1 MSDEQQVTPEATEN
15 APQAQLALERIYLKD
30 LSFEVPSAKV
40 FTSEWQPELNI
51 NLTSNAEQL
60 DPTHFEIVLSVTL
73 TANNGGSPA
82 YIAEVKQAGIFL
94 IENVPQEQLPQ
105 LLGAYCPN
113 ILFPFVREALTDV
126 ITKGSFPQFLLAPI
140 NFDAAFAE
148 NLERLQHESAPTG
161 NA

>member
-1 MSDEQQVTPEATEN
+1 MTDEQQVTPQPETAQ
-15 APQAQLALERIYLKD
+15 QAQLAIERVYLKD

-40 FTSEWQPELNI
+40 FQTEWQPELNI
-51 NLTSNAEQL
+51 NLSSNAEQL
-60 DPTHFEIVLSVTL
+60 DPTHYEVVLSVTL
-73 TANNGGSPA
+73 TANNGGGTA

-94 IENVPQEQLPQ
+94 IEHVPQEQMPQ

-113 ILFPFVREALTDV
+113 ILFPFAREALTDI

-148 NLERLQHESAPTG
+148 SQLQHDSAPTG
-161 NA
+161 HA

>member
-1 MSDEQQVTPEATEN
+1 MSDEQQAAPAATEG
-15 APQAQLALERIYLKD
+15 QAQLALERIYLKD

-51 NLTSNAEQL
+51 NLSSNAEQL
-60 DPTHFEIVLSVTL
+60 DASHFEVVLSVTL

-82 YIAEVKQAGIFL
+82 YVAEVKQAGIFL
-94 IENVPQEQLPQ
+94 IENVSQEQLPQ

-148 NLERLQHESAPTG
+148 NLQRLQQESAAATG
-161 NA
+161 HA

>member
-1 MSDEQQVTPEATEN
+1 MSDEQQAAPAATEG
-15 APQAQLALERIYLKD
+15 QAQLALERIYLKD

-51 NLTSNAEQL
+51 NLSSNAEQL
-60 DPTHFEIVLSVTL
+60 DPSHFEVVLSVTL

-82 YIAEVKQAGIFL
+82 YVAEVKQAGIFL
-94 IENVPQEQLPQ
+94 IENVSQEQLPQ

-148 NLERLQHESAPTG
+148 NVQRLQQESAAATG
-161 NA
+161 HA

>member
-1 MSDEQQVTPEATEN
+1 MTDEQQVTPQPEA
-15 APQAQLALERIYLKD
+15 AQQAQLAIERVYLKD
-30 LSFEVPSAKV
+30 LSFEVPGAKV
-40 FTSEWQPELNI
+40 FQTEWQPELNI
-51 NLTSNAEQL
+51 NLSSNAAQL
-60 DPTHFEIVLSVTL
+60 DPTHFEVVLSVTL

-94 IENVPQEQLPQ
+94 IEHVPQEQMPQ

-113 ILFPFVREALTDV
+113 ILFPFAREALSDI

-148 NLERLQHESAPTG
+148 SQDRAQHESAPTG
-161 NA
+161 HA